1 MKVLNLYA
9 GIGGNR
15 KLWDNVEVTAVELDP
30 IIAGIYQDL
39 FPSDRMIV
47 TDAHQYLLEN
57 YKDYDFIWASPPCP
71 SHSKMRRT
79 FSVGK
84 GQNEAIYPDMKLYQE
99 ILLLQGYFKGL
110 YCVENVVSWYDP
122 LIKPQLVGRHY
133 FWSNFFITDKSV
145 PSTKIGIVGATQEY
159 WIKRTGFDISNYELN
174 GLRRDKLYKNCV
186 DSKLGKHILDC
197 ARNITQK
204 PLTAFS
210 KSLRIDEK

>member
-15 KLWDNVEVTAVELDP
+15 KLWADVEVTAVEINP
-30 IIAGIYQDL
+30 IIAGIYQDH

-57 YKDYDFIWASPPCP
+57 YKEYDFIWSSPPCP
-71 SHSKMRRT
+71 SHSKVRKT

-84 GQNEAIYPDMKLYQE
+84 GQSKAIYPDMKLYQE

-110 YCVENVVSWYDP
+110 FCVENVIGWYEP
-122 LIKPQLVGRHY
+122 LIKPQTVGRHY
-133 FWSNFFITDKSV
+133 FWSNFHITNKKV
-145 PSTKIGIVGATQEY
+145 PSTKIGVVGATQEY
-159 WIKRTGFDISNYELN
+159 WIKRSGFDVSKYELN
-174 GLRRDKLYKNCV
+174 GLRRDTLYKNCV

-197 ARNITQK
+197 ARKNTQQE
-204 PLTAFS
+204 LTAFS
-210 KSLRIDEK
+210 KIERTTT